1 MSSLGINAR
10 SIDFDI
16 AINTFDVTIAII
28 GRGRV
33 GGDCVDADDVDDDAD
48 DVDDGD
54 VVSTAADDCGFVGT
68 VVVVGTFV
76 VGSGRSNQ
84 SQSEEPVV
92 VVGVIAAAVTAELY
106 IGRLVVVGA

>member
-1 MSSLGINAR
+1 
-10 SIDFDI
+10 
-16 AINTFDVTIAII
+16 VTIAII

-92 VVGVIAAAVTAELY
+92 VVGVIAAAVTAELA
-106 IGRLVVVGA
+106 GWLLLVRDNCPKCRINNTLLIFKCSFL